1 MNAIDLVS
9 IVAGVILAVVI
20 VILGRRA
27 RPTEPDRSAMPG
39 ILGWAPLGLG
49 LLTLALAFAVTAGVS
64 FSAVIALG
72 VATIIV
78 AIAALRDHDR
88 RWATWVGLVAGLV
101 PTLFWGLFALGYGII
116 ALTGCPDELRE
127 SAEDIAPPP
136 GVEVRWEGTEN
147 ESCRAEIPTDLSEE
161 EVLTHY
167 EGQFEADGWEPAT
180 SQNGPQ
186 WVAATQ
192 GDTVYE
198 VGWVQPP
205 GEQAAIMLLLSDRTS
220 DE

>member
-1 MNAIDLVS
+1 MNAIDLVW
-9 IVAGVILAVVI
+9 IVAGAILGVVV

-27 RPTEPDRSAMPG
+27 RATGPDRSAMPG
-39 ILGWAPLGLG
+39 ILGWAALGLG

-64 FSAVIALG
+64 FSVVIALG

-78 AIAALRDHDR
+78 AIAALRDRDR
-88 RWATWVGLVAGLV
+88 RWPTWVGLVAGLV
-101 PTLFWGLFALGYGII
+101 PAVFWGLFALGYGII

-127 SAEDIAPPP
+127 SAEEIAPPP

-147 ESCRAEIPTDLSEE
+147 ESCRAEIPTDLTED

-167 EGQFEADGWEPAT
+167 EAQFEANGWKPDA
-180 SQNGPQ
+180 SQNGPE

-192 GDTVYE
+192 GDTLFE

-205 GEQAAIMLLLSDRTS
+205 GERAAIMLLLSDQAQNG
-220 DE
+220 